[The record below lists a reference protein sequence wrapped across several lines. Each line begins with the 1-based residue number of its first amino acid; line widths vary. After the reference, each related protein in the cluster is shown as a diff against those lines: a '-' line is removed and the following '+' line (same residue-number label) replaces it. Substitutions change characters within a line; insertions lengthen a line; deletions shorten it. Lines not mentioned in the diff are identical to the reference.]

1 MTALDFIAGSPRIT
15 ERPALVSQGL
25 NAVAK
30 AYRTWQNRRQLYRLG
45 ELTDAELKDIGLMR
59 GDLFV
64 ARAEPLGADPTL
76 YLRAMAASR

>member
-1 MTALDFIAGSPRIT
+1 MTALDFTNGSTRIAA
-15 ERPALVSQGL
+15 RPALLVQGV

-30 AYRTWQNRRQLYRLG
+30 AFRAWRNRRQLYRLG
-45 ELTDAELKDIGLMR
+45 ELTDAELKDIGLTR
-59 GDLFV
+59 SDLYV